1 MNDAVPLPGSPVR
14 GALSV
19 RLKRSLSVLKPLLP
33 FGAFVAGAAAFAQT
47 TEPTPPT
54 PLPSLELERLTLN
67 PAGTGSLVLDTGE
80 VMRKGTFRLSLTGH
94 YEHDPLVSLVDGKVD
109 GSVVQHRV
117 TGSLAGAYGISDRL
131 EISAQVPLLLMQQA
145 GSQSGFERPAEGM
158 ALGTPYVG
166 MRLGL
171 LRQEQ
176 QHGVDLALGLNA
188 GLPLGSAASLARDS
202 KLRAIPSIMVG
213 REFGRLRAA
222 VNAGLLLRPTT
233 LIPSTNKAE
242 VGDALRLGAVVSTTG
257 KRLRGELDVLA
268 HVPLRNEPKTVEA
281 MAGARLPLP
290 SSFEVYALAGMGFG
304 RAAGTPD
311 FRGVMGVAYTFGGK
325 PTPPPEPVPGCPED
339 PEKCPLPSGPD
350 CTKPGECPEL
360 PLPVVYFDFSEAQW
374 NKSPDEILAE
384 CTKHTVKTGEN
395 CINLIRRIDETKT
408 QLNTLARFLN
418 DHREFKT
425 IWVEGHTD
433 EINADSMGG
442 NQKLSLDRANAVKS
456 YLVKPGGV
464 AEERLHVEGYAE
476 KHPMDPNNP
485 KDMAKNRRVEF
496 CTMPRDEKG
505 ERKELCAKLPAD
517 QGLVTN
523 NTGNGKQQAHPNDV
537 PTKPREGKKV
547 RQQPVTNGPA
557 AQGPVVSTD
566 KGNQKKRQG
575 EFHPSPRAKVGR
587 Q

>member
-1 MNDAVPLPGSPVR
+1 M
-14 GALSV
+14 

-33 FGAFVAGAAAFAQT
+33 FGAFVAGATAFAQT

-131 EISAQVPLLLMQQA
+131 EISAQVPLLLMQKA

-213 REFGRLRAA
+213 REFRRLRAA

-257 KRLRGELDVLA
+257 KGLRGELDVLA

-290 SSFEVYALAGMGFG
+290 SSFEAYALAGMGFG

-311 FRGVMGVAYTFGGK
+311 FRG
-325 PTPPPEPVPGCPED
+325 
-339 PEKCPLPSGPD
+339 
-350 CTKPGECPEL
+350 
-360 PLPVVYFDFSEAQW
+360 
-374 NKSPDEILAE
+374 
-384 CTKHTVKTGEN
+384 
-395 CINLIRRIDETKT
+395 
-408 QLNTLARFLN
+408 
-418 DHREFKT
+418 
-425 IWVEGHTD
+425 
-433 EINADSMGG
+433 
-442 NQKLSLDRANAVKS
+442 
-456 YLVKPGGV
+456 
-464 AEERLHVEGYAE
+464 
-476 KHPMDPNNP
+476 
-485 KDMAKNRRVEF
+485 
-496 CTMPRDEKG
+496 
-505 ERKELCAKLPAD
+505 
-517 QGLVTN
+517 
-523 NTGNGKQQAHPNDV
+523 
-537 PTKPREGKKV
+537 
-547 RQQPVTNGPA
+547 
-557 AQGPVVSTD
+557 
-566 KGNQKKRQG
+566 
-575 EFHPSPRAKVGR
+575 
-587 Q
+587 